1 MTAPARRR
9 PGNGRRGRVVV
20 SVATTPFDPGF
31 GPTTEAGPVVRAL
44 QLHPPRKRLF
54 GGSERPDGAGVR
66 KSGSMSGV
74 EGVGETFGVLLR
86 RYRVE
91 ASMSQESLAEK
102 AAVSANA
109 VAALEQGRRRSPR
122 LSTVR
127 KLAEALDLDP
137 ARQAVLAQAAAGGVV
152 DEGLGRSWSGP
163 AGRPVSLPLPTAV
176 SRQHRSA
183 FVGRRRELGRLVDAW
198 RARDRFSLVLGE
210 AGVGKSRLVSEAA
223 LSLHAGGATVLWGRC
238 SEARLGRYAPVVEA
252 LRDLLAA
259 VPAAAMADLPARCGE
274 LARLLPDLAVRVP
287 TLAVPTRAD
296 AGTEQRLLFEAVVAV
311 LQRCQPALLVLDDLQ
326 WADVGTL
333 DLVSY
338 LATAGDLNDVVMVGT
353 ARPVDLRPEVS
364 GRLAELARHI
374 DTTRIHLDGL
384 PAPDARE
391 LVGRVCNATLSEEL
405 VEAVTRAAEGNPLF
419 VEELTGHLVDT
430 GAAERVGAGEAAERL
445 RVEIPER
452 VRDMVG
458 HRVAKLASPTSAM
471 VRSGAVF
478 GREFNVALAAEAAGL
493 AGHAVVPAAD
503 EALGCGVVVESD
515 PGMLAFTHSLI
526 HNAVVGQ
533 LSRLAR
539 ADLHRR
545 AARILEG
552 RVGSAP
558 DAAAEIS
565 RHWDDVAEVDPAA
578 QASAAVWAVR
588 AGDAALAAAAAEEA
602 IARYDDA
609 CRWWAASTAGHCDA
623 LIRSG
628 HALRHCGR
636 MAEADERFRQALHL
650 ATALHDPELRGRA
663 AVGFGMM
670 FRFGTSDP
678 ERVTAVDGARHCLD
692 PADRRWRPLLTG
704 LLASHMI
711 FDTAPAAVA
720 RRRELAAEVTATV
733 EDPATSGEWVKVHR
747 TTWPEDG

>member
-9 PGNGRRGRVVV
+9 PGDGRRGLVVV
-20 SVATTPFDPGF
+20 SVTTTPFDPGF

-183 FVGRRRELGRLVDAW
+183 FVGRRMELGRLVDAW

-223 LSLHAGGATVLWGRC
+223 RSLHAGGATVLWGRC

-274 LARLLPDLAVRVP
+274 LARLLPDLANRVP
-287 TLAVPTRAD
+287 TLAGPTQAD

-311 LQRCQPALLVLDDLQ
+311 LQDRK
-326 WADVGTL
+326 
-333 DLVSY
+333 S
-338 LATAGDLNDVVMVGT
+338 VV
-353 ARPVDLRPEVS
+353 
-364 GRLAELARHI
+364 
-374 DTTRIHLDGL
+374 
-384 PAPDARE
+384 
-391 LVGRVCNATLSEEL
+391 
-405 VEAVTRAAEGNPLF
+405 
-419 VEELTGHLVDT
+419 
-430 GAAERVGAGEAAERL
+430 
-445 RVEIPER
+445 
-452 VRDMVG
+452 
-458 HRVAKLASPTSAM
+458 
-471 VRSGAVF
+471 
-478 GREFNVALAAEAAGL
+478 
-493 AGHAVVPAAD
+493 
-503 EALGCGVVVESD
+503 
-515 PGMLAFTHSLI
+515 
-526 HNAVVGQ
+526 
-533 LSRLAR
+533 
-539 ADLHRR
+539 
-545 AARILEG
+545 
-552 RVGSAP
+552 
-558 DAAAEIS
+558 
-565 RHWDDVAEVDPAA
+565 
-578 QASAAVWAVR
+578 
-588 AGDAALAAAAAEEA
+588 
-602 IARYDDA
+602 
-609 CRWWAASTAGHCDA
+609 
-623 LIRSG
+623 
-628 HALRHCGR
+628 
-636 MAEADERFRQALHL
+636 
-650 ATALHDPELRGRA
+650 
-663 AVGFGMM
+663 
-670 FRFGTSDP
+670 
-678 ERVTAVDGARHCLD
+678 
-692 PADRRWRPLLTG
+692 
-704 LLASHMI
+704 
-711 FDTAPAAVA
+711 
-720 RRRELAAEVTATV
+720 
-733 EDPATSGEWVKVHR
+733 
-747 TTWPEDG
+747 